1 MSLPSLD
8 LPVLDISYQWSHTL
22 WAFVSGLSSLSI
34 VSRFIHVVVCI
45 SASFLLL
52 KIYLSFV
59 YFYSIFCLF
68 IFDCAGPPLLRVGLF
83 SRGERELPSGWA
95 AQASPAAERGLQ

>member
-1 MSLPSLD
+1 M
-8 LPVLDISYQWSHTL
+8 
-22 WAFVSGLSSLSI
+22 SGLSSLSI